1 MAIFLNSI
9 LFLLKVERGKFKEIN
24 LENWNKWT
32 GMKIDSLKWIFTDI
46 SIHLQLTVDDLLSKP
61 IDEEGLASLFSNL
74 QEIVEN
80 SSFFSQQFCC
90 LLVLCWFLLQFG

>member
-1 MAIFLNSI
+1 M
-9 LFLLKVERGKFKEIN
+9 KVERGKFKEIN

-46 SIHLQLTVDDLLSKP
+46 SIHLQLTVDDLLSTP
-61 IDEEGLASLFSNL
+61 IDEEGLASLFSNW

-80 SSFFSQQFCC
+80 SSFFSH
-90 LLVLCWFLLQFG
+90 